1 MMIVDG
7 WLMIIVDGFANP
19 LGEATGSDSNGDT
32 GGFNGTII
40 CKLFPYI
47 SMAMRMTTMF
57 SWYLSESQGQH
68 SSDL

>member
-7 WLMIIVDGFANP
+7 WLMIILDGFANP

-40 CKLFPYI
+40 GKYGKKHMKILKHDENYI
-47 SMAMRMTTMF
+47 
-57 SWYLSESQGQH
+57 Q
-68 SSDL
+68 